1 MWGHDKDVP
10 RVNSSGVLLPLA
22 EPQKTSLNDG
32 GLPPRPAASK
42 ELGYE
47 SMGSLADSRQY
58 AELKILISRQ
68 RLFEKQQFYYLL
80 RMLLNFCLLGLALT
94 VLFFVKNFGWQLVN
108 AAFLGFVFTQM
119 GFIVHDSGHH
129 QILGTDRR
137 NDLLGIFHADL
148 CLGFSYMR
156 WVTTHNMHHG
166 SPNQL
171 GVDPDVDFPVFTF
184 TESQTIQK
192 RGFWRWIAK
201 YQSYFFFPLLLLEAM
216 NLKID
221 CIRFLTRNNV
231 KYHRTEA
238 ICLVIHFILYFTV
251 IFHCLN
257 GAHAVL
263 FILVNQMV
271 FGLYL
276 GLVIAPNHIGMPILD
291 ENCGLDFLTRQLMTT
306 RNLRRH
312 PFTDYVYGPL
322 CCQIEHHL
330 FPTIP
335 LNKLRTAQEIVRH
348 YCQAQALTYYETSP
362 LQSYREIISFL
373 HRISAPLRHQ
383 LERRH

>member
-1 MWGHDKDVP
+1 MP
-10 RVNSSGVLLPLA
+10 RINSSVVGLRTA
-22 EPQKTSLNDG
+22 EPQGSFLACDLSLPS
-32 GLPPRPAASK
+32 LPAVSK
-42 ELGYE
+42 EPGFK
-47 SMGSLADSRQY
+47 SIASLADSRRY
-58 AELKILISRQ
+58 AELKTLISRE
-68 RLFEKQQFYYLL
+68 RLLEKQQSYYLI
-80 RMLLNFCLLGLALT
+80 RMSLNFCLLGLALT
-94 VLFFVKNFGWQLVN
+94 ALFFVRNFGWQLAN

-129 QILGTDRR
+129 QILATDRR

-166 SPNQL
+166 SPNQV
-171 GVDPDVDFPVFTF
+171 GVDPDVDFPAFTF
-184 TESQTIQK
+184 TESQTIVK

-201 YQSYFFFPLLLLEAM
+201 YQSYFFFPLLLLEAV

-221 CIRFLTRNNV
+221 CIRFLIRTNV
-231 KYHRTEA
+231 RYHRLEV

-257 GAHAVL
+257 GAHGVL
-263 FILVNQMV
+263 FVLVNQMV

-291 ENCGLDFLTRQLMTT
+291 ENCGLGFLTRQLLTT
-306 RNLRRH
+306 RNLRH
-312 PFTDYVYGPL
+312 NPFTDYIYGPL
-322 CCQIEHHL
+322 SCQIEHHL

-335 LNKLRTAQEIVRH
+335 LNKLRTAQEIVRT
-348 YCQAQALTYYETSP
+348 YCRTHSLTYYETSP

-373 HRISAPLRHQ
+373 HRISAPLRH
-383 LERRH
+383 